1 MGCRY
6 YHEALIVANYV
17 TYVTIQNFLLLAAAR
32 PFRCELR
39 TAVGSEESR
48 REKTRRVTNCST
60 IKEPIDILI
69 KLYLA

>member
-1 MGCRY
+1 MLPMGCRY
-6 YHEALIVANYV
+6 YHKALIVANYV

-48 REKTRRVTNCST
+48 SKQLE
-60 IKEPIDILI
+60 ELLI
-69 KLYLA
+69 ALELKSL